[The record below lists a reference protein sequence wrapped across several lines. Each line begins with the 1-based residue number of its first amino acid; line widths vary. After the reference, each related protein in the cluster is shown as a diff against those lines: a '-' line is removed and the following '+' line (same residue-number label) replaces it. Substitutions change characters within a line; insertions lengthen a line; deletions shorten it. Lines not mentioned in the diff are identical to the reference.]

1 MKQQW
6 NAAKQVILQLE
17 QAGFEAVFVG
27 GAVRDFLLA
36 RPVHDVD
43 VATGAMPEEVK
54 AVFTKTVDIGIEHG
68 TVLVLDQGEPI
79 EVTTYRTDGEYVD
92 HRRPDGVTFVRS
104 LQEDLQRRDFTMNA
118 IAMDANDR
126 IIDLYGGQ
134 QDIAQKTIR
143 AVGNPSARF
152 SEDALRMLRAVR
164 FSAQL
169 GFTIEPATLEAI
181 QEHAQEIS
189 YVARERIAAEFEKMW
204 VSSSVKRGIDALVAT
219 CLVDYLPGNIRE
231 SQEKWADFQ
240 ATEAA
245 VGWAYMAFL
254 LGDWQSVVQGYRL
267 SNKTKAFIQQVITAY
282 DRLQEGWQPLHYFE
296 YELSVLEAAYDFAIW
311 QNECVP
317 FSKDEIAL
325 SKANLPIQMK
335 QQLDVSG
342 HDFMKWNDGKRG
354 PWIKVVMDQVLEAV
368 LSGKLQNDNEHIK
381 NWFVHHFQSKL

>member
-1 MKQQW
+1 MKQHW
-6 NAAKQVILQLE
+6 NAAKQVIRQLE

-27 GAVRDFLLA
+27 GAVRDVLLSRA
-36 RPVHDVD
+36 VHDID
-43 VATGAMPEEVK
+43 VATSAMPEEVK

-79 EVTTYRTDGEYVD
+79 EVTTYRTDGDYLD

-104 LQEDLQRRDFTMNA
+104 LQEDLQRRGFTMNA
-118 IAMDANDR
+118 IAMDADDQ

-181 QEHAQEIS
+181 KEHAQEIS

-204 VSSSVKRGIDALVAT
+204 VSSSVKCGIDALVAT
-219 CLVDYLPGNIRE
+219 NLADYLPGNIRAT
-231 SQEKWADFQ
+231 QEKWTNFQ
-240 ATEAA
+240 ATDAT

-254 LGDWQSVVQGYRL
+254 NNDWQVIVQGYRS
-267 SNKTKAFIQQVITAY
+267 SNKTKSFMQQVMAAY
-282 DRLQEGWQPLHYFE
+282 DKLQEGWQPLHYFQ
-296 YELSVLEAAYDFAIW
+296 YEQEVLEAAYDFAVW
-311 QNECVP
+311 QNVAVP
-317 FSKDEIAL
+317 FSKDQIAT
-325 SKANLPIQMK
+325 SKAKLPIQTK
-335 QQLDVSG
+335 QQLAVNG
-342 HDFMKWNDGKRG
+342 HDFIKWNGGKRG
-354 PWIKVVMDQVLEAV
+354 PWIKVVMDQTLEAV
-368 LSGKLQNDNEHIK
+368 LSGQLPNDNEHIK
-381 NWFVHHFQSKL
+381 NWFLHDFQSK